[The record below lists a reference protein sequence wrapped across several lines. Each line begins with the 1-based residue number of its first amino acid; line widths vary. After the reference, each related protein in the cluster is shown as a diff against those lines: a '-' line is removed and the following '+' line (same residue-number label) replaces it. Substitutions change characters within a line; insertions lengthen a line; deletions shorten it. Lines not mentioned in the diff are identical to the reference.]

1 MCNLAVV
8 WCEGRERERERGGG
22 EGEGGRERRK
32 REKFPCGLCLG
43 GGELSPY
50 MT

>member
-8 WCEGRERERERGGG
+8 WCEGRERERGGG
-22 EGEGGRERRK
+22 EGEGGRGRRK
-32 REKFPCGLCLG
+32 REKFLYLG